1 MTSNSTLGW
10 FHSKPD
16 ENAQNFLKEVD
27 HYIILIASED
37 LEELDQELYYKCS
50 IPCSSVSCMHMTDPN
65 FNPEI

>member
-37 LEELDQELYYKCS
+37 LEELD
-50 IPCSSVSCMHMTDPN
+50 
-65 FNPEI
+65 